1 MITRLATFVTTET
14 RKTQRMGVIQV
25 VTVRRDESR
34 PWELTTSHMVHTV
47 MLHGVV
53 HNIVPFIVELA
64 SRGLLTT

>member
-1 MITRLATFVTTET
+1 
-14 RKTQRMGVIQV
+14 MGVIQV

-53 HNIVPFIVELA
+53 HNIVPFIVA
-64 SRGLLTT
+64 VSLTWPAHNVGGNLGYI